1 MTPNTPGDLLSP
13 ASTISAYATP
23 TALTPVVEPYRPFP
37 PAAAEVSMSKPPQTN
52 LQVALPIVNRPQSPA
67 RQTSNMYSDAWIP
80 RPPAKEVLDNLA
92 STPGTF
98 YPSRDQLT
106 CPGVTPGSE
115 QGDPVR
121 DLVAKYQGEGEACK
135 RRTLAADGVTTDT
148 RGLQQLISS
157 GNYRAAI
164 NLTAHLLEMYGQ
176 GKGKAGQLSK
186 HSQTSFQIWFSR
198 LALLVNLKLFT
209 VAEAEAEQF
218 GELDKPDV
226 FMQYYPELYGG
237 RRGSLA
243 PWSMR
248 LLLAQLPG
256 LCGKHIDSFNRLF
269 ALHFSLKD
277 MLRNLSKG
285 LAPDGQVWLEATPE
299 ELDSAVSCWKDR
311 ERQVLSA
318 LVNNAVAANDIQSA
332 IKCLD
337 MLVLVESD
345 DRKAALYA
353 AYGRLYL
360 QLGNIGRA
368 DTWFAA
374 ASKLRDPNNPE
385 DQLDGL
391 MDSAF
396 LAIGQ
401 GQFESA
407 LERFQTALS
416 LSVNT
421 IQPPTAPA
429 NPPATVN
436 PGMWTGNS
444 TSGGVSKQEKVI
456 RNNISVCLLYLG
468 RLEEGLKIVEN
479 SITSDTANIQGN
491 PILNLCTLYELES
504 SYALQKKIG
513 MLGLISIHCSDSFP
527 ISSLKL

>member
-1 MTPNTPGDLLSP
+1 
-13 ASTISAYATP
+13 
-23 TALTPVVEPYRPFP
+23 LT
-37 PAAAEVSMSKPPQTN
+37 
-52 LQVALPIVNRPQSPA
+52 
-67 RQTSNMYSDAWIP
+67 
-80 RPPAKEVLDNLA
+80 
-92 STPGTF
+92 G
-98 YPSRDQLT
+98 
-106 CPGVTPGSE
+106 
-115 QGDPVR
+115 
-121 DLVAKYQGEGEACK
+121 
-135 RRTLAADGVTTDT
+135 
-148 RGLQQLISS
+148 
-157 GNYRAAI
+157 
-164 NLTAHLLEMYGQ
+164 HLLEMYGQ

-186 HSQTSFQIWFSR
+186 HSQTSFQIWFCR

-277 MLRNLSKG
+277 MLRNLAKG
-285 LAPDGQVWLEATPE
+285 LAPDGQVWLDATPE
-299 ELDSAVSCWKDR
+299 EIQSAESCWKDR

-318 LVNNAVAANDIQSA
+318 LVNNAIAASDIQSA

-337 MLVLVESD
+337 MLCGVESEE
-345 DRKAALYA
+345 RRAALYA

-360 QLGNIGRA
+360 QLGNLARA
-368 DTWFAA
+368 DKWFAA
-374 ASKLRDPNNPE
+374 ASKLRDPNKPE

-407 LERFQTALS
+407 LQRFQSALS
-416 LSVNT
+416 LTVNT
-421 IQPPTAPA
+421 VRPPSAPA
-429 NPPATVN
+429 NPPPLAAVN
-436 PGMWTGNS
+436 SPGIWTGNNN
-444 TSGGVSKQEKVI
+444 SGGVSKLEKVI

-468 RLEEGLKIVEN
+468 RLKEGLEIVEN
-479 SITSDTANIQGN
+479 SITSDTSNIQGN